1 MRFENIPRAWLYWV
15 TLVVILAVFIVLQLS
30 LLDRRSM
37 MVDDTIHIPSGYSYL
52 KTHDFRLNEEHPPF
66 IKTLSAFG
74 TEYVQPVL
82 PLDSEGWTK
91 AAEPG
96 DPDDGTDTFCG
107 DFFHRNADK
116 FEQIIYWA
124 RLPVIFVPV

>member
-1 MRFENIPRAWLYWV
+1 MRAIFSKGDKLNQIPRAWLFR
-15 TLVVILAVFIVLQLS
+15 ILLGVLLIGFVLLDIS
-30 LLDRRSM
+30 LLNRRSM

-66 IKTLSAFG
+66 IKVLSG
-74 TEYVQPVL
+74 IGLVHVQPEL
-82 PLDSEGWTK
+82 PLDSEGWSK
-91 AAEPG
+91 AEEAG

-116 FEQIIYWA
+116 FEQIIFWG
-124 RLPVIFVPV
+124 